1 MSLMTGFFA
10 LGGLLLGLTLI
21 VVWAGSLE
29 RWMERQEV
37 AAEELEAHMQP
48 VRLKLVQGA
57 DNPASI
63 SLPPDPAE
71 VEPVAAPSAA

>member
-1 MSLMTGFFA
+1 MGLMAGFFA

-37 AAEELEAHMQP
+37 ATERIEANMRPAQPRLAEA
-48 VRLKLVQGA
+48 VS
-57 DNPASI
+57 NPADI
-63 SLPPDPAE
+63 RLEQEPAE
-71 VEPVAAPSAA
+71 MPAAA